1 MEAREDSFTFCD
13 AVYQL
18 DTIETMI
25 STFLDSFHLSNRT
38 KEFAGIHEVKVR
50 IHYYFNFLKKKKV
63 VLTFTMKTAKKEEI
77 YREKKRI
84 TSQN

>member
-1 MEAREDSFTFCD
+1 
-13 AVYQL
+13 
-18 DTIETMI
+18 MI
-25 STFLDSFHLSNRT
+25 STFLDSFNLSNRT

-63 VLTFTMKTAKKEEI
+63 ILTFRTKTAKKEEKKEI

-84 TSQN
+84 ASQN